1 MSARILV
8 VDDVAPNV
16 RLLEAKL
23 GAEYFDVVTAM
34 NGVDGLARA
43 VESQPDLILLDVMM
57 PGMDGFEVCR
67 RLKTDCKTSH
77 IPIVMVTALGE
88 RSDRV
93 RGLEAGADDF
103 LTKPLDDLE
112 LFARV
117 RSLVRLKMMT
127 DEFRLREETSHALG
141 MPEFEVGSL
150 GADIEGARVLVV
162 EDMSSDVARI
172 RDSFASHYNLV
183 FETSCDEALTLA
195 RGGAFDLVIVSL
207 SLTGGDGL
215 RLCAQLRSAEET
227 RQVPI
232 LVFGDGDRGRVIKGL
247 EIGVTDYLM
256 KPLDRNELL
265 ARCATQ
271 VRRKF
276 YQDRLRA
283 NYRRT
288 IELAVTDP
296 LTGVYN
302 RRYFTHHLETLT
314 RSGRDGATRFAL
326 LMLDVDHF
334 KVVNDTYGHDAGDR
348 VLKEFA
354 SRIGNSV
361 RSADLVARFGGEEF
375 VVVMPDAD
383 LNAAARVAERVRGR
397 IADVPMANNGSGQG
411 IPLTCSIGVTV
422 GYPDEDPQAAI
433 KRVDEALYAAK
444 AAGRDRVVT
453 RA

>member
-23 GAEYFDVVTAM
+23 GAEYFEVVTAM
-34 NGVDGLARA
+34 NGPDALKCAA
-43 VESQPDLILLDVMM
+43 EAQPDLILLDVMM

-67 RLKTDCKTSH
+67 RLRADGKTSH

-117 RSLVRLKMMT
+117 RSLVRLKIMT
-127 DEFRLREETSHALG
+127 DEFRLREETSQALG
-141 MPEFEVGSL
+141 MPEFEHGSL
-150 GADIEGARVLVV
+150 GVDIEGARLLIV
-162 EDMSSDVARI
+162 EDLPSEIARMK
-172 RDSFASHYNLV
+172 DAFASHYDLT

-195 RGGAFDLVIVSL
+195 RGGAFDLVVIGL
-207 SLTGGDGL
+207 SLKSGDGL
-215 RLCAQLRSAEET
+215 RLCAQLRSVEET

-232 LVFGDGDRGRVIKGL
+232 LVLGDGDRGRVIKGL

-276 YQDRLRA
+276 YQDRLRS
-283 NYRRT
+283 NYHRT

-296 LTGVYN
+296 LTDVYN
-302 RRYFTHHLETLT
+302 RRYVTHHLETLM
-314 RSGRDGATRFAL
+314 RRGRDSAPRFAL

-334 KVVNDTYGHDAGDR
+334 KAVNDTYGHNVGDEA
-348 VLKEFA
+348 LKEFA
-354 SRIGNSV
+354 NRITNSL
-361 RSADLVARFGGEEF
+361 RTADLVARFGGEEF
-375 VVVMPDAD
+375 LVVMPDTD
-383 LNAAARVAERVRGR
+383 LNTAARVAERVRVR
-397 IADVPMANNGSGQG
+397 IAEAPIANNGAGTP

-422 GYPDEDPQAAI
+422 AYPDETPEIVI
-433 KRVDEALYAAK
+433 KRADEALYAAK
-444 AAGRDRVVT
+444 QGGRDRVT
-453 RA
+453 TKP

>member
-23 GAEYFDVVTAM
+23 GAEYFEVVTAM
-34 NGVDGLARA
+34 NGPDGLKCA

-67 RLKTDCKTSH
+67 RLKADGKTSH
-77 IPIVMVTALGE
+77 IPVVMVTALGE

-127 DEFRLREETSHALG
+127 DEFRLREETSQVLG
-141 MPEFEVGSL
+141 MPEFEGGSVGV
-150 GADIEGARVLVV
+150 DVEGARLLVV
-162 EDMSSDVARI
+162 EDFPSEVTRMKDA
-172 RDSFASHYNLV
+172 FAPHYDLT
-183 FETSCDEALTLA
+183 FESSCDEALALA
-195 RGGAFDLVIVSL
+195 RGGAFDLIVTSL
-207 SLTGGDGL
+207 SLKGGDGL

-232 LVFGDGDRGRVIKGL
+232 LVLGDGDRGRVIKGL

-283 NYRRT
+283 NYHRT
-288 IELAVTDP
+288 LELAVTDP

-302 RRYFTHHLETLT
+302 RRYVTHHLETIM
-314 RSGRDGATRFAL
+314 RRGRDGATRFAL

-334 KVVNDTYGHDAGDR
+334 KAVNDTYGHDAGDE

-354 SRIGNSV
+354 NRITHCV
-361 RSADLVARFGGEEF
+361 RTADLVARFGGEEF
-375 VVVMPDAD
+375 VVVMPDTD
-383 LNAAARVAERVRGR
+383 LNTATRVAERVRAR
-397 IADVPMANNGSGQG
+397 IAKMPIAGKGTG
-411 IPLTCSIGVTV
+411 APIPLTCSIGVTV
-422 GYPDEDPQAAI
+422 AYPDEKPEVAI
-433 KRVDEALYAAK
+433 KRADEALYAAK
-444 AAGRDRVVT
+444 QGGRDRVIT
-453 RA
+453 RP

>member
-43 VESQPDLILLDVMM
+43 VDSQPDLILLDVMM

-67 RLKTDCKTSH
+67 RLKADYKTSH

-141 MPEFEVGSL
+141 MPELEVGSL

-162 EDMSSDVARI
+162 EDLPSDVARI
-172 RDSFASHYNLV
+172 RGSFASHYNLV

-207 SLTGGDGL
+207 SLKGGDGL

-256 KPLDRNELL
+256 KPLDRNELF

-283 NYRRT
+283 NYHRT

-397 IADVPMANNGSGQG
+397 IADVPMAKNGSGQG

-433 KRVDEALYAAK
+433 KRVDDALYAAK